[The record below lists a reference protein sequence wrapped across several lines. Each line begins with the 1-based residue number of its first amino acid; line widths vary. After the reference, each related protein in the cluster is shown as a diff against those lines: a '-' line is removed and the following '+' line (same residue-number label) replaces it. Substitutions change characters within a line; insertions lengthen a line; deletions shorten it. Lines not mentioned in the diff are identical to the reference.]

1 MIKAVLFDM
10 DGVLVDAKE
19 WHFEALNDALEL
31 VGMPISRTEHLTIYD
46 GLPTKTKLEKLSQ
59 AYGLPRKLHKFLN
72 EIKQRRTIE
81 ITVEKCR
88 PHFHLEFTLSKLK
101 KDGYRLGV
109 CSNSIRQTVQMMM
122 QNSSLDQYL
131 EFQLSNEDV
140 EHPKPHPDIYELAIR
155 RLGLHATEV
164 LIVEDNQHGIQAALG
179 AGGQVMQVQTIY
191 DVTYESIMQRI
202 NELEGVACAI

>member
-19 WHFEALNDALEL
+19 WHFEALNDALQL

-46 GLPTKTKLEKLSQ
+46 GLPTRTKLEKLSQ
-59 AYGLPRKLHKFLN
+59 AYGLPSKLHKFLN

-88 PHFHLEFTLSKLK
+88 PHFHLEFALSKLK

-155 RLGLHATEV
+155 RLDLQPTEV